1 LDISLLKDRRHGLF
15 RRSAG
20 LQELG
25 EARVL
30 AQIRDHH
37 VDPPGAGLPGSG
49 PITAAVVHTVV
60 AAFVRPGAAQLVD
73 IQRHEAVGREPEHL
87 GKQVDVGC
95 LRQKRA
101 QRRGL

>member
-1 LDISLLKDRRHGLF
+1 
-15 RRSAG
+15 
-20 LQELG
+20 
-25 EARVL
+25 
-30 AQIRDHH
+30 
-37 VDPPGAGLPGSG
+37 
-49 PITAAVVHTVV
+49 VVHTVV